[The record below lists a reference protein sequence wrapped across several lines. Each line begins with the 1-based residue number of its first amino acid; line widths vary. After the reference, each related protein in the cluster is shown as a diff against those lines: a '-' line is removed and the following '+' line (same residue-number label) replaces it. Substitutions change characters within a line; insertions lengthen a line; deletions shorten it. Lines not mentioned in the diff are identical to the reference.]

1 MNYANIKYYDIAN
14 GPGVR
19 TSVFV
24 SGCRH
29 HCPGCFN
36 AVAWDFAYGQP
47 FDKTVRNEVFASCQ
61 PDYIAGLSLLGGE
74 PFEPENQR
82 ELLPFVRNFK
92 ALYPAKTVWCYSGY
106 TWEQLTGKEPS
117 PARCEVT
124 DELLALLDVAL
135 LRAAAAKAGV
145 SDITQKKDAL
155 RFTLAV
161 FRPEALVQVCGLTKY
176 KFRLTLSAGETP
188 MLTLKLKPGADV
200 LETALELVEDL
211 KLATQALEKA

>member
-1 MNYANIKYYDIAN
+1 MSMNYANIKYYDIAN

-36 AVAWDFAYGQP
+36 AVAWDFDYGQP

-82 ELLPFVRNFK
+82 ELLP
-92 ALYPAKTVWCYSGY
+92 LL
-106 TWEQLTGKEPS
+106 EQIVQQGKK
-117 PARCEVT
+117 
-124 DELLALLDVAL
+124 LLIIAE
-135 LRAAAAKAGV
+135 
-145 SDITQKKDAL
+145 DIEG
-155 RFTLAV
+155 
-161 FRPEALVQVCGLTKY
+161 EALTTIILNNLRGTFK
-176 KFRLTLSAGETP
+176 
-188 MLTLKLKPGADV
+188 
-200 LETALELVEDL
+200 
-211 KLATQALEKA
+211 

>member
-61 PDYIAGLSLLGGE
+61 PDYIAG
-74 PFEPENQR
+74 R
-82 ELLPFVRNFK
+82 R
-92 ALYPAKTVWCYSGY
+92 AL
-106 TWEQLTGKEPS
+106 
-117 PARCEVT
+117 
-124 DELLALLDVAL
+124 
-135 LRAAAAKAGV
+135 
-145 SDITQKKDAL
+145 
-155 RFTLAV
+155 
-161 FRPEALVQVCGLTKY
+161 
-176 KFRLTLSAGETP
+176 
-188 MLTLKLKPGADV
+188 
-200 LETALELVEDL
+200 
-211 KLATQALEKA
+211 

>member
-36 AVAWDFAYGQP
+36 AVAWDFDYGQP

-117 PARCEVT
+117 PVAKGMSWMKTNVK
-124 DELLALLDVAL
+124 LALEESDETVADL
-135 LRAAAAKAGV
+135 ITEGCNMGVKSLNRYLNQYEAAEEQAK
-145 SDITQKKDAL
+145 DIAKRL
-155 RFTLAV
+155 IHLESGLAQEMQ
-161 FRPEALVQVCGLTKY
+161 PYL
-176 KFRLTLSAGETP
+176 
-188 MLTLKLKPGADV
+188 
-200 LETALELVEDL
+200 
-211 KLATQALEKA
+211 

>member
-1 MNYANIKYYDIAN
+1 MNYATIKYYDIAN

-36 AVAWDFAYGQP
+36 AIAWNFDYGQP
-47 FDKTVRNEVFASCQ
+47 FDKTTRNQVFASCQ

-92 ALYPAKTVWCYSGY
+92 ALYPSKTVWCYSGY
-106 TWEQLTGKEPS
+106 T
-117 PARCEVT
+117 
-124 DELLALLDVAL
+124 
-135 LRAAAAKAGV
+135 
-145 SDITQKKDAL
+145 
-155 RFTLAV
+155 
-161 FRPEALVQVCGLTKY
+161 
-176 KFRLTLSAGETP
+176 
-188 MLTLKLKPGADV
+188 
-200 LETALELVEDL
+200 
-211 KLATQALEKA
+211 